1 MKWKETEMMGGAGSP
16 WEGRVFTAGGSA
28 WLGGWELE
36 RGGGCGGPVWERPR
50 TCDSGGPP
58 ALHDEIKSM
67 AIC

>member
-36 RGGGCGGPVWERPR
+36 RGAREGRWVWGPCVGEA
-50 TCDSGGPP
+50 TD
-58 ALHDEIKSM
+58 M
-67 AIC
+67 